1 MAWSPGGAKSLRVYN
16 AWRFALIRWELR
28 CEQRVSGPNRKRGVN
43 AMPHFYFHLCDGE
56 SITDPVGKEL
66 PDLDAVQDEAVRSA
80 RLMISANVLE
90 GRLNLGWRF
99 DIRDA

>member
-1 MAWSPGGAKSLRVYN
+1 
-16 AWRFALIRWELR
+16 
-28 CEQRVSGPNRKRGVN
+28 
-43 AMPHFYFHLCDGE
+43 MPHFYFHLCDGE

-80 RLMISANVLE
+80 RLMISADVLE

-99 DIRDA
+99 DIRDADGTLVMRFPFSDALDLSHLTSRRGRWRQVSSDRELEAALKP